1 LTLKGSGAS
10 TIANANLTFN
20 LNTNSTGGL
29 PGVGNELVVGNTA
42 ITFGS
47 GAVGSNPVTL
57 TLNLQGNTAVTNVP
71 YFVLIAGTGGGGTS
85 ATSQYSGLSFGT
97 GIAGDGG
104 MLYQILNSTVG
115 GSGNLVLALN
125 TTGYSPGSAGFYGG
139 QAGLY
144 LFQTAGG
151 IDDIVVI
158 PEPSTWAMML
168 GGLAVLVFIQRR
180 KSKLD

>member
-1 LTLKGSGAS
+1 
-10 TIANANLTFN
+10 
-20 LNTNSTGGL
+20 
-29 PGVGNELVVGNTA
+29 LVVGNTA

-85 ATSQYSGLSFGT
+85 ATSQYSGLTFGT
-97 GIAGDGG
+97 GIAADGG
-104 MLYQILNSTVG
+104 TLYQILNSSAG

-125 TTGYSPGSAGFYGG
+125 LAGYTGGGGANDFYGG
-139 QAGLY
+139 QASLY
-144 LFQTAGG
+144 LFQTSGG

-168 GGLAVLVFIQRR
+168 GGLALLIFIQRR
-180 KSKLD
+180 KNKLD